1 MQVVK
6 DDEQLLEEFRSK
18 DTRERAFEQIIRK
31 YQERL
36 YYMIRRMVHD
46 HDDTD
51 DILQQVFIKAWKNL
65 ERFRSESGLYTW
77 LYRIASNETMN
88 FLNKRKKTER
98 VPLDDISHGLEA
110 TSNDGPDGATIQQK
124 LLDAID
130 TLPKRQ
136 RMVFNLKYF
145 EEMKYEEMSTVLDT
159 SVGAL
164 KASYHHAVKKIENFL
179 VQD

>member
-18 DTRERAFEQIIRK
+18 DTRELAFEQIIRK

-65 ERFRSESGLYTW
+65 ERFRGESGLYTW
-77 LYRIASNETMN
+77 LYRIASNETIN
-88 FLNKRKKTER
+88 FLNKRNKTER
-98 VPLDDISHGLEA
+98 VALDDVSHCLEA

-130 TLPKRQ
+130 TLPKKQ
-136 RMVFNLKYF
+136 RMVFILKYF